1 MNFYFFTYSCRHRSA
16 QYTDR
21 RVKVMN
27 QVISGI
33 RVIKMYGWEYAF
45 KELVVGIR
53 KWVRWCV
60 ENRGVGYLWIDG
72 IRFPGLWH
80 WSDDVTC

>member
-1 MNFYFFTYSCRHRSA
+1 
-16 QYTDR
+16 
-21 RVKVMN
+21 MN

-53 KWVRWCV
+53 KWVQWCV
-60 ENRGVGYLWIDG
+60 ENCCVICMYYDELRQSFLQ
-72 IRFPGLWH
+72 
-80 WSDDVTC
+80 

>member
-1 MNFYFFTYSCRHRSA
+1 MNCYCFTYSCRHRSA

-53 KWVRWCV
+53 K
-60 ENRGVGYLWIDG
+60 
-72 IRFPGLWH
+72 
-80 WSDDVTC
+80 